1 MDKINPS
8 IEFPVSDN
16 DLEMKNIITP
26 SRFNETAKIK
36 NPANVP
42 YLNERGKRTA
52 IINPT
57 MKKPRR

>member
-26 SRFNETAKIK
+26 SRFNATAKIK
-36 NPANVP
+36 NPDKVP
-42 YLNERGKRTA
+42 YLSEIGKSTA
-52 IINPT
+52 IIDPT